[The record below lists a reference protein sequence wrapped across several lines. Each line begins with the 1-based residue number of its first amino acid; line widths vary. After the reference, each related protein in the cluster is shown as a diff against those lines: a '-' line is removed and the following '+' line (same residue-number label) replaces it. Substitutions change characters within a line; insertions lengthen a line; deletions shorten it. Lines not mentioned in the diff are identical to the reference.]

1 LQQLNKVRIHKS
13 PFRCNLTIGTRS
25 TVSRW
30 SAKHYRRWDLSASC
44 NSWRLSQYLVSM
56 GVDKLVRKQDQL
68 SSMSNHYWGYSR
80 VGWHRINTLAVWDQQ
95 LWLRIRVRS

>member
-1 LQQLNKVRIHKS
+1 
-13 PFRCNLTIGTRS
+13 
-25 TVSRW
+25 
-30 SAKHYRRWDLSASC
+30 
-44 NSWRLSQYLVSM
+44 M